1 MAEYH
6 VGGGMFSI
14 YAGILKK
21 NGIEWLHKND
31 VKDEALSAVAQYL
44 LINEKEFRFECNG
57 KRYTLKVVEECKNND
72 T

>member
-14 YAGILKK
+14 YAGTLKKK
-21 NGIEWLHKND
+21 NGIEWLHKSD

-44 LINEKEFRFECNG
+44 LINEKEFRFLFDG
-57 KRYTLKVVEECKNND
+57 KEYTLKVERRSD
-72 T
+72 D

>member
-1 MAEYH
+1 MAKYH

-44 LINEKEFRFECNG
+44 LINGKEFRFQVNG
-57 KRYTLKVVEECKNND
+57 VEYALKIEEVGR
-72 T
+72 